1 MRNIFVSIVL
11 GIIFQNAVFSQEF
24 IWKAGNF
31 SFFDNREYFNKY
43 VQPQTMFG
51 TQTFAEAGFK
61 VDEQNSFSAGAN
73 FLYEFGSKA
82 SLEKLKPILY
92 FRHQSDYVKLM
103 VGSFSR
109 EGVYQLPD
117 VLQYDTFKYYRPN
130 HEGIF
135 LAFGNTNVNQN
146 VWLDWTS
153 RQTETDRETF
163 LIGGTGKLW
172 LQNLLIRYDA
182 IMYHYAGTAMH
193 DTTDHI
199 RDNGGLVFSA
209 GFNFTP
215 LTNFDT
221 LFLSTGLTG
230 SYDRLRN
237 VYDLDFRI
245 GNIWE
250 LYALYKGIGIKSTFY
265 WGEGQTQMVGD
276 GLYSARYYERTDFIW
291 QFARKGPVKA
301 EVKFTAHFLPEVVDF
316 SQSLNIYIDINGR
329 KQLTNKM

>member
-1 MRNIFVSIVL
+1 MS
-11 GIIFQNAVFSQEF
+11 GQEF

-43 VQPQTMFG
+43 VEPQTMFG

-61 VDEQNSFSAGAN
+61 VDNQNSFSAGGN

-82 SLEKLKPILY
+82 SKDNFKPILY
-92 FRHQSDYVKLM
+92 YQHQSEYVKLM

-109 EGVYQLPD
+109 EGLYKMPD
-117 VLQYDTFKYYRPN
+117 VLEHDTFRYYRPN

-135 LAFGNTNVNQN
+135 IEGKKGIASQN

-153 RQTETDRETF
+153 RQTLTDRETF
-163 LIGGTGKLW
+163 LIGGTGKLTPRNW
-172 LQNLLIRYDA
+172 VLRYDA
-182 IMYHYAGTAMH
+182 IMHHHAGTAAH

-199 RDNGGLVFSA
+199 RDNGGICFFI
-209 GFNFTP
+209 GYNFTP
-215 LTNFDT
+215 FTDFDT

-237 VYDLDFRI
+237 KYKLDYRL

-250 LYALYKGIGIKSTFY
+250 LDAMYKGVGIRSILY
-265 WGEGQTQMVGD
+265 WGEGQTEMVGD
-276 GLYSARYYERTDFIW
+276 GLYKAKFYERTDFIW
-291 QFARKGPVKA
+291 QFARKGSVKA
-301 EVKFTAHFLPEVVDF
+301 EVKFSLHFLPEVMDV
-316 SQSLNIYIDINGR
+316 SQSLTIYLDLNGS
-329 KQLTNKM
+329 KKLLSKF